1 LRRFLIFFWPT
12 TFAKKKKEEILGFF
26 FRRQQKKHMGQ
37 HFADQFSLLHFSVGV
52 VAYFWGVPLAW
63 WFVAHTVF
71 ELGENSPTG
80 IRLINSM
87 SLWPGG
93 KPEPDSLLNIAGDT
107 AFAMAGWMVACALD
121 RVGDRLG
128 WYDRSTTQK

>member
-1 LRRFLIFFWPT
+1 M
-12 TFAKKKKEEILGFF
+12 GFF

-52 VAYFWGVPLAW
+52 VAYFWG
-63 WFVAHTVF
+63 VF

-121 RVGDRLG
+121 RVGDPMF
-128 WYDRSTTQK
+128 YF